1 MDENPTYLVEF
12 PPLPS
17 TLSGIPPEKPSTI
30 VAQPPPISSGFGH
43 PTDYDAFLAEYSDSP
58 PGEDM
63 EADEPSPGP
72 PPPPTPVSRLPEF
85 LELIGTATITT
96 DVLLVSFLPDR
107 ITHEAFTQ
115 LMDTITSTVVST
127 TAQHHARPPVYKW
140 PGFAEFF
147 TTKPPKWM
155 ILYHAVEQ
163 HGSFLLPLPITLTF
177 STVGSPSGLQPP
189 RFFTVPLHKRTCL
202 VQAVPKFFSEVFKNS
217 PELAFWRGFGADL
230 SAGHHFVLTA
240 AIEAHTA
247 KAFNTCLASGEL
259 STPAQH
265 FSFLALHYVNIQ
277 EETARTKTPRN
288 KGKGTTTKAPPTR
301 HSWLECFVVTV
312 STIPVGRDAV
322 VFQALLPPE
331 APFGTKLHPINLFGW
346 QGEIASHLSLFRTW
360 EYSPAPSLLSPQPT
374 MRFTALR
381 PGYSLPSLCEILTQ
395 DFQTLDGVL
404 FCFIHRGTTDTF
416 FLVTDGRS
424 LSATPSLRA
433 ISYGGGMLDSDIP
446 GMSAQRACY
455 RLFNQI
461 ITPTPPSRGHSTS
474 GPPPAPPGRLPVR
487 TPTPTLTYAAVTHSG
502 PHLESSLRAYAQ
514 QETRLVIQE
523 LSSTL
528 AHEASS
534 MVTNAMAP
542 LQAELRKAHAEIAT
556 LKSDLAL
563 QATTAQ
569 NTLTIVSHHST
580 AITAQRAK
588 DIEIQRLLYMTMKSA
603 GLPLPDDAD
612 TVLASPS
619 KRRLSPS
626 PDSSPMEASHE

>member
-1 MDENPTYLVEF
+1 MEDNPTYIVDF

-17 TLSGIPPEKPSTI
+17 ALSGIPPEKPSTI
-30 VAQPPPISSGFGH
+30 VAHPPPISPGFGH
-43 PTDYDAFLAEYSDSP
+43 PTDYDTFLAEYSDAP

-63 EADEPSPGP
+63 EADEPSPGHSP
-72 PPPPTPVSRLPEF
+72 PPAPASCLPEF
-85 LELIGTATITT
+85 LNLISAATINT
-96 DVLLVSFLPDR
+96 DVLLVSFIPDR
-107 ITHEAFTQ
+107 ITHDAFTQ
-115 LMDTITSTVVST
+115 LMDTITNTVVST
-127 TAQHHARPPVYKW
+127 TARSQSRPPVYKR
-140 PGFAEFF
+140 PGFEDFF
-147 TTKPPKWM
+147 ATKPPKWM
-155 ILYHAVEQ
+155 VLYHAAEQ
-163 HGSFLLPLPITLTF
+163 HGSFLLPLPISLTF
-177 STVGSPSGLQPP
+177 STVGGPSGLQPP

-202 VQAVPKFFSEVFKNS
+202 VQAVPPYFREVFKNS

-240 AIEAHTA
+240 AIEAHTEQA
-247 KAFNTCLASGEL
+247 FKACLASGEL
-259 STPAQH
+259 DASARH
-265 FSFLALHYVNIQ
+265 FSFLSLHYVNIQ
-277 EETARTKTPRN
+277 EEPARPKAPRN
-288 KGKGTTTKAPPTR
+288 KGKGPPAKAPPTR

-312 STIPVGRDAV
+312 STIPVGRDSV

-331 APFGTKLHPINLFGW
+331 APFGTKLHPIRLFGW

-374 MRFTALR
+374 MRFPALR

-404 FCFIHRGTTDTF
+404 FCFIQRGTTDTLY
-416 FLVTDGRS
+416 LVTDGRT
-424 LSATPSLRA
+424 LSSTPSLRA
-433 ISYGGGMLDSDIP
+433 ISYGGGMLDPDLP
-446 GMSAQRACY
+446 GMPAQRAFY
-455 RLFNQI
+455 RLFNQA
-461 ITPTPPSRGHSTS
+461 ITPSPPSKGNQAPGLR
-474 GPPPAPPGRLPVR
+474 PLPPARLPSR
-487 TPTPTLTYAAVTHSG
+487 TSTPSLTYAAVTHSG
-502 PHLESSLRAYAQ
+502 PHLETSLRAYAQ

-542 LQAELRKAHAEIAT
+542 LKEELRKAHAEIEV

-563 QATTAQ
+563 QATTTQ
-569 NTLTIVSHHST
+569 NTLTIVSHHSSE
-580 AITAQRAK
+580 IKAQRAK
-588 DIEIQRLLYMTMKSA
+588 DLEIQRLLYTTMKSA

-626 PDSSPMEASHE
+626 PDSSPMDASHE